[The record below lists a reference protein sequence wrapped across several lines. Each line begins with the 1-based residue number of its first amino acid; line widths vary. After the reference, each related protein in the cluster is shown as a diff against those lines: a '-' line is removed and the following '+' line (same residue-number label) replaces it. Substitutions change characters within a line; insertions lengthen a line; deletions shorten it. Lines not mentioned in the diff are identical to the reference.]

1 MISNFIIMAKKVK
14 NNKRNMKTLVPQRS
28 LKIKKQINNV
38 LDANMRK
45 MDLNESDIPFIS
57 SFVKALLN
65 EQGEDKGEPIPSDNS
80 QNADIS
86 DSTDVFS
93 PERNKEDFENSLS
106 KETDPSEFETQGVSA
121 EITQQNITQIKT
133 WADKLDEF
141 ANFLNDPDKGTSL
154 HRILAD
160 SDRPGSLLRGVTRKA
175 SDSITRIAGEVE
187 KLKEVLNTFIITA
200 PKKLR
205 DQDMQGAPK

>member
-1 MISNFIIMAKKVK
+1 MSKKVK
-14 NNKRNMKTLVPQRS
+14 INKRNMKTLVPQAS
-28 LKIKKQINNV
+28 LKTKTQIKNV
-38 LDANMRK
+38 LDSNRRK
-45 MDLNESDIPFIS
+45 MDLEESDIPFIS
-57 SFVKALLN
+57 SFVKALLK
-65 EQGEDKGEPIPSDNS
+65 EQGEDDSEPIPSN
-80 QNADIS
+80 DIDTTS
-86 DSTDVFS
+86 TEDSSNVFS
-93 PERNKEDFENSLS
+93 PEKNKQDFKKSLS
-106 KETDPSEFETQGVSA
+106 QETDPSQFETQGLSPEV
-121 EITQQNITQIKT
+121 TQQNIEQIRT
-133 WADKLDEF
+133 WSDKLDQF

>member
-1 MISNFIIMAKKVK
+1 MSKKVK
-14 NNKRNMKTLVPQRS
+14 NNKKNMKTLVPQAR
-28 LKIKKQINNV
+28 LNTKKQIQSV
-38 LDANMRK
+38 LDSNRRK
-45 MDLNESDIPFIS
+45 IDLNESDIPFIS
-57 SFVKALLN
+57 SFVKALLS
-65 EQGEDKGEPIPSDNS
+65 EQGEDNGEPIPSNDVDVQS
-80 QNADIS
+80 SEQS
-86 DSTDVFS
+86 SDVFS
-93 PERNKEDFENSLS
+93 PKKNKQDFEKSLS
-106 KETDPSEFETQGVSA
+106 QETDPSQFETQGLSP
-121 EITQQNITQIKT
+121 EITQQSIEQIKT
-133 WADKLDEF
+133 WSDKLDQF

>member
-1 MISNFIIMAKKVK
+1 MAKKVK

>member
-1 MISNFIIMAKKVK
+1 MISNFIIMSKKVK
-14 NNKRNMKTLVPQRS
+14 NNKKNMKTLVPQAR
-28 LKIKKQINNV
+28 LNTKKQIQSV
-38 LDANMRK
+38 LDSNRRK
-45 MDLNESDIPFIS
+45 IDLNESDIPFIS
-57 SFVKALLN
+57 SFVKALLS
-65 EQGEDKGEPIPSDNS
+65 EQGEDNGEPIPSNDVDVQS
-80 QNADIS
+80 SEQS
-86 DSTDVFS
+86 SDVFS
-93 PERNKEDFENSLS
+93 PKKNKQDFEKSLS
-106 KETDPSEFETQGVSA
+106 QETDPSQFETQGLSP
-121 EITQQNITQIKT
+121 EITQQSIEQIKT
-133 WADKLDEF
+133 WSDKLDQF

>member
-1 MISNFIIMAKKVK
+1 MSKKVK
-14 NNKRNMKTLVPQRS
+14 NNKRNMKTLVPQTALRT
-28 LKIKKQINNV
+28 KKQIKNV
-38 LDANMRK
+38 LDANRRTL
-45 MDLNESDIPFIS
+45 DLNESDIPFIS

-65 EQGEDKGEPIPSDNS
+65 EQGEDKGEPIPTTNTEPNQNS
-80 QNADIS
+80 
-86 DSTDVFS
+86 DVFS
-93 PERNKEDFENSLS
+93 PEKNKQDFENSLS
-106 KETDPSEFETQGVSA
+106 KETDPSQFETQGLSP
-121 EITQQNITQIKT
+121 EITQQNIDQIKT

-200 PKKLR
+200 PKKMR
-205 DQDMQGAPK
+205 DNEQLGKPS